1 MSSNSTKIRVR
12 NLSKVFGES
21 LEPALEMLAAGVDK
35 SRIFQET
42 GSVLAVADVSF
53 DVGQGEVFVVMGLS
67 GSGKSTLVRC
77 VNRLIEPTA
86 GQLLVDDENVLE
98 ADRERLRQIRLTKI
112 AMVFQ
117 HFALFPH
124 KTVAENVEFGLKVRG
139 VAPEER
145 RERALSA
152 LDMVG
157 LRAWADTAPDN
168 LSGGMQQRVGLARAL
183 AVDPEVLLMDEPF
196 SALDPLIRRDMQ
208 KELLELQRRL
218 GMTIV
223 FITHDLHEALT
234 IGDHIAIMKDG
245 SFVQVGSPEEIVAS
259 PAAPYVASFTQDVD
273 RGRVITAQRVMRPAE
288 ILAETEV
295 SAAQVRLG
303 RSDRGALFVVDGAGR
318 PVGLLLA
325 RDVDGRSDAA
335 PGAAIRR
342 DFPRAAPE
350 TKLAELFEPCAR
362 ELPIAV
368 VDRDG
373 RLAGVV
379 HPADVF
385 AELARE
391 SEVVDSASDREPQAG
406 PQPPESQPTEPVAL
420 EASHG

>member
-1 MSSNSTKIRVR
+1 MASNSIKIHVR

-21 LEPALEMLAAGVDK
+21 PGRALEMLAAGVDK
-35 SRIFQET
+35 ERIFRET
-42 GSVLAVADVSF
+42 GNVLAVADVSF

-77 VNRLIEPTA
+77 INRLIEPTA
-86 GQLLVDDENVLE
+86 GQLLVDGQDVLE
-98 ADRERLRQIRLTKI
+98 ANRERLRQIRLTKI

-124 KTVAENVEFGLKVRG
+124 KTVAQNVEFGLKVRG
-139 VAPEER
+139 TAPEER
-145 RERALSA
+145 RERALAA
-152 LDMVG
+152 LDLVG

-208 KELLELQRRL
+208 KELLELQRRI

-273 RGRVITAQRVMRPAE
+273 RGRVITARRVMRPADT
-288 ILAETEV
+288 LAESEV
-295 SAAQVRLG
+295 GAARERL
-303 RSDRGALFVVDGAGR
+303 RRADRGALLVVDGEER

-325 RDVDGRSDAA
+325 RATGGAVEAA

-342 DFPRAAPE
+342 DFPCALPDA
-350 TKLAELFEPCAR
+350 KLAELFEPCAR
-362 ELPIAV
+362 GLPVAV
-368 VDRDG
+368 VDEDR
-373 RLAGVV
+373 RLVGVV
-379 HPADVF
+379 HPSDVF

-391 SEVVDSASDREPQAG
+391 SEVVEAARDR
-406 PQPPESQPTEPVAL
+406 QPPKPEPAAL

>member
-1 MSSNSTKIRVR
+1 MSNSSSKIHVR
-12 NLSKVFGES
+12 HLSKVFGES
-21 LEPALEMLAAGVDK
+21 PERALDMLAAGVDK
-35 SRIFQET
+35 EKIFRAT

-77 VNRLIEPTA
+77 INRLIEPTA
-86 GQLLVDDENVLE
+86 GQLLVDDQDVLE
-98 ADRERLRQIRLTKI
+98 ADRESLRQIRLTKI
-112 AMVFQ
+112 SMVFQ

-124 KTVAENVEFGLKVRG
+124 RTVAENVEFGLKVRG
-139 VAPEER
+139 TAPEER

-152 LDMVG
+152 LDLVG
-157 LRAWADTAPDN
+157 LRAWEDVAPDN

-259 PAAPYVASFTQDVD
+259 PAASYVAAFTQDVD
-273 RGRVITAQRVMRPAE
+273 RGRVITARRVMQPAE
-288 ILAETEV
+288 TLDESEIGTARE
-295 SAAQVRLG
+295 RLG
-303 RSDRGALFVVDGAGR
+303 RTDRGVLFVVDGAGR

-325 RDVDGRSDAA
+325 RGDDD
-335 PGAAIRR
+335 AAIRR
-342 DFPRAAPE
+342 DFPRAAPDA
-350 TKLAELFEPCAR
+350 KLAELFEACAR
-362 ELPIAV
+362 ELPVAV
-368 VDRDG
+368 VDEDG

-379 HPADVF
+379 HSSDVL

-391 SEVVDSASDREPQAG
+391 SRVVEPADDLQAAE
-406 PQPPESQPTEPVAL
+406 PKPPEPEPAAL

>member
-1 MSSNSTKIRVR
+1 MGSNSSKIHVR
-12 NLSKVFGES
+12 HLSKVFGES
-21 LEPALEMLAAGVDK
+21 PERALDMLAAGVDK
-35 SRIFQET
+35 ERVFRET

-77 VNRLIEPTA
+77 INRLIEPTA
-86 GQLLVDDENVLE
+86 GQLLVDDEDVLK
-98 ADRERLRQIRLTKI
+98 ANRESLRQIRLTKI

-124 KTVAENVEFGLKVRG
+124 RTVAENVEFGLKVRG
-139 VAPEER
+139 TPPEER
-145 RERALSA
+145 RERALAA
-152 LDMVG
+152 LDLVG
-157 LRAWADTAPDN
+157 LRAWADVAPDN

-218 GMTIV
+218 GMTVV

-259 PAAPYVASFTQDVD
+259 PAAPYVAAFTQDVD
-273 RGRVITAQRVMRPAE
+273 RGRVITARRVMRPPDT
-288 ILAETEV
+288 LAESEIGTARERLR
-295 SAAQVRLG
+295 SAH
-303 RSDRGALFVVDGAGR
+303 RGVLFVVDGAGR
-318 PVGLLLA
+318 PLGLLLA
-325 RDVDGRSDAA
+325 RDAGGALEAA
-335 PGAAIRR
+335 PDAAIRR
-342 DFPRAAPE
+342 DFPRAARDA
-350 TKLAELFEPCAR
+350 KLAELFEACAR
-362 ELPIAV
+362 ELPVAV
-368 VDRDG
+368 VDREG

-379 HPADVF
+379 HPSAVL

-391 SEVVDSASDREPQAG
+391 SRVVEPANDL
-406 PQPPESQPTEPVAL
+406 QPPEPKAPEPEPAAL
-420 EASHG
+420 KASHG